1 MAENSAIEWTD
12 HTFNPWMGCTKVSR
26 GCKHCYAETLMDK
39 RYGKAKWGQTGD
51 RILTSDAN
59 WRKPLAWNRQ
69 AQKEGRRFRVFCASL
84 ADVFEHKPN
93 QLDDMDMWRGRLF
106 NLINSTPHLDWLILT
121 KRPELV
127 NDTIERVTGFS
138 ESDMWFYT
146 ARNVWIGTSIESQE
160 MANERIPEILNVP
173 AAVRF
178 LSVEPLVSAL
188 DLAWLYLPPI
198 GDGSR
203 YHMVDR
209 LHDTHGGSLARLD
222 VTGISWV
229 IVGGESGDG
238 AAPMH
243 PNWARSLRDQCVEA
257 NVPFLFKQ
265 WGEWLPLA
273 SADEASQYPK
283 AQMIE
288 GDGVRFV
295 KVGKKAAGRL
305 LDGREWNQYPNGG

>member
-39 RYGKAKWGQTGD
+39 RYGKAKWGPTGD

-106 NLINSTPHLDWLILT
+106 NLIQNTPHLDWLVLT

-127 NDTIERVTGFS
+127 NSTIERVTGFS

-146 ARNVWIGTSIESQE
+146 AKNVWIGTSIESQE
-160 MANERIPEILNVP
+160 TAASRLGHLVSIP
-173 AAVRF
+173 AAMRF
-178 LSVEPLVSAL
+178 VSAEPLAEMTSIKR
-188 DLAWLYLPPI
+188 WLGFNEKMTPQ
-198 GDGSR
+198 
-203 YHMVDR
+203 
-209 LHDTHGGSLARLD
+209 A
-222 VTGISWV
+222 GIDWV
-229 IVGGESGDG
+229 IVGGESGEG

-243 PNWARSLRDQCVEA
+243 PDWARLLRDQCVA
-257 NVPFLFKQ
+257 AGVPFLFKQ

-273 SADEASQYPK
+273 SADEASQYPR

-305 LDGREWNQYPNGG
+305 LDGREWNQSPEVQHG

>member
-39 RYGKAKWGQTGD
+39 RYGKAKWGPTGD

-106 NLINSTPHLDWLILT
+106 NLIQNTPHLDWLILT

-127 NDTIERVTGFS
+127 NSTIERVTGFS

-160 MANERIPEILNVP
+160 TADARVPELLKVP

-178 LSVEPLVSAL
+178 LSVEPLLEAV
-188 DLAWLYLPPI
+188 DLSPYLLPEQCWHCKEKI
-198 GDGSR
+198 NNE
-203 YHMVDR
+203 
-209 LHDTHGGSLARLD
+209 GGRCFC
-222 VTGISWV
+222 GIHIKPQMQWV

-238 AAPMH
+238 AATMH
-243 PNWARSLRDQCVEA
+243 PDWARSLRDQCVGA
-257 NVPFLFKQ
+257 GVPFLFKQ

-273 SADEASQYPK
+273 SADEASQYPR

-288 GDGVRFV
+288 RDGIRFV
-295 KVGKKAAGRL
+295 KVGKKVSGRL
-305 LDGREWNQYPNGG
+305 LDGIEWNQYPEVQHG

>member
-39 RYGKAKWGQTGD
+39 RYGKAKWGPTGD

-106 NLINSTPHLDWLILT
+106 NLIQNTPHLDWLILT

-127 NDTIERVTGFS
+127 NSTIERVTGFS

-160 MANERIPEILNVP
+160 TAVSRLGHLVSIP

-178 LSVEPLVSAL
+178 VSAEPLVEMASIKR
-188 DLAWLYLPPI
+188 WLGLNEKMSPQT
-198 GDGSR
+198 G
-203 YHMVDR
+203 VD
-209 LHDTHGGSLARLD
+209 
-222 VTGISWV
+222 WV

-243 PNWARSLRDQCVEA
+243 PNWARSLRDQCVGA
-257 NVPFLFKQ
+257 GVPFLFKQ

-273 SADEASQYPK
+273 SADEASQYPR

-288 GDGVRFV
+288 RDGIRFV
-295 KVGKKAAGRL
+295 KVGKKVAGRL
-305 LDGREWNQYPNGG
+305 LDGREWNEYPEVQHG